1 MTRLLEAL
9 NQFFGNV
16 PDAVRPW
23 RWPMIL
29 SVTLVS
35 AFTLYGVVA
44 KMELDATIDSW
55 FANDDPVIQALDD
68 FRRQFGSDDGLFL
81 VYEAKDGDVFS
92 TASLLAVK
100 HLVEKLEDSNLHAM
114 PGYES
119 LEHISRVQALSNAR
133 IQFNKDDTLYSAL
146 LVPDDVPTDAAA
158 IADIR
163 KKADDADNLK
173 LFMYSENYRYGAVMV
188 QTDFGTIPKVTSQQL
203 QETTDQLDFG
213 LDSSGALPNGDN
225 LLLDDGQFDLGSD
238 MQFDAT
244 VDSSFAPQEVEFEDT
259 DTVAY
264 LGFSAAINL
273 VLDDPEFV
281 DQFDFYPVGSTA
293 LVDLTVDTFIQAG
306 ILLLLM
312 LVVVIGLL
320 WTLFHSASA
329 VIWSVLAIVLSNVW
343 VVGGAVW
350 LGYTVSQMVSLM
362 VMLVL
367 AVGIAD
373 CVHVMST
380 YLYYVREGHDHESA
394 MRVSYSKVG
403 VPILLTSITTMAGM
417 LALTINGMA
426 QFQFFGI
433 VAALGVFMAFLFTLF
448 FLPVLMD
455 LWHPRATPKKYKQR
469 TGLVAIL
476 FLPLTTFR
484 WLNQKSGMK
493 WLLSA
498 VWLQP
503 LLDKIPAFV
512 QKRPRT
518 IAAVFFA
525 FFVYTL
531 IGMTQVRIDTNLVEL
546 FRDDTPLAKAYSI
559 VDKEMMGTGSMEV
572 MIRMGETDA
581 LMDPKVLKAIEAL
594 QGTLE
599 TKYGDYVLRTQS
611 LADLV
616 KDTNKIMYDSSA
628 DADIIPDNPLAVSQL
643 LFLFNNANPKD
654 RAALVSDDYS
664 QTHISVGLRNV
675 GSYEYSIFFEEMT
688 KDIATS
694 FDPLKARY
702 PDLDV
707 NVTGSMAMIM
717 RLSDQLSVQ
726 QFRSMA
732 FALLIISAIMIV
744 TLGSVQA
751 GLLSIVPNLIPATL
765 TFGLMGWFGV
775 PLDTDTLM
783 IAPVIIGIAVD
794 DTIHFI
800 THYRMAMV
808 EHRDMGK
815 ALKSAISEVGQAVT
829 FTTLILGCGF
839 FMLTFSDYL
848 GLAKMG
854 GFGALAIFVALLCDL
869 LLLPALILIFKPRFG
884 LSEIVDIPENKQEG
898 AL

>member
-1 MTRLLEAL
+1 MTSLLTSL
-9 NQFFGNV
+9 NRFFGNV
-16 PDAVRPW
+16 PDRIRPW
-23 RWPMIL
+23 RWPLIV
-29 SVTLVS
+29 SVALIS
-35 AFTLYGVVA
+35 AITLYGVVTR
-44 KMELDATIDSW
+44 MELDATIDSW

-92 TASLLAVK
+92 TASLQAVK
-100 HLVEKLEDSNLHAM
+100 NLVTKLEDRKLYEM

-133 IQFNKDDTLYSAL
+133 IQFNRDDTLFSDL
-146 LVPDDVPTDAAA
+146 LVPDVVPTDAVAL
-158 IADIR
+158 ADI
-163 KKADDADNLK
+163 KAKANEADNLK
-173 LFMYSENYRYGAVMV
+173 LFMYSENYRYGAIMI
-188 QTDFGTIPKVTSQQL
+188 QTDFGTIPKAGSQQL
-203 QETTDQLDFG
+203 LDTADQTNFG
-213 LDSSGALPNGDN
+213 LDSSSTSANDDN
-225 LLLDDGQFDLGSD
+225 LLLDDSQFDLGSEL
-238 MQFDAT
+238 QFDAT

-264 LGFSAAINL
+264 VGFSAAINL
-273 VLDDPEFV
+273 VLDEPEFS

-312 LVVVIGLL
+312 IVVVIGLL

-329 VIWSVLAIVLSNVW
+329 VVWSVLAIVLSNVW

-394 MRVSYSKVG
+394 LRVSYSKVG

-433 VAALGVFMAFLFTLF
+433 VAALGVFMAFLFTVF

-455 LWHPRATPKKYKQR
+455 LWHPKPSAKQPKKRQ
-469 TGLVAIL
+469 GLVALL
-476 FLPLTTFR
+476 FLPMNTLS
-484 WLNQKSGMK
+484 WLNRKSGLR

-503 LLDKIPAFV
+503 MLDKIPAFV

-525 FFVYTL
+525 FFIYTL
-531 IGMTQVRIDTNLVEL
+531 FGMTQVRIDTNLVEL

-581 LMDPKVLKAIEAL
+581 LMDPEVLKAIEAL
-594 QGTLE
+594 QSTLE
-599 TKYGDYVLRTQS
+599 TKYGDYVLRTRS

-628 DADIIPDNPLAVSQL
+628 DADVIPDDPLAVSQL

-664 QTHISVGLRNV
+664 QTHISVGLINV
-675 GSYEYSIFFEEMT
+675 GSYEYSMFFDEMT
-688 KDIATS
+688 EDIATS

-707 NVTGSMAMIM
+707 NVTGTMAMIM

-726 QFRSMA
+726 QFRSLA
-732 FALLIISAIMIV
+732 FALIIISGIMIV

-751 GLLSIVPNLIPATL
+751 GVLSIVPNLIPATL

-808 EHRDMGK
+808 EHRDMNK

-884 LSEIVDIPENKQEG
+884 LTEVVDMTEDKQEG